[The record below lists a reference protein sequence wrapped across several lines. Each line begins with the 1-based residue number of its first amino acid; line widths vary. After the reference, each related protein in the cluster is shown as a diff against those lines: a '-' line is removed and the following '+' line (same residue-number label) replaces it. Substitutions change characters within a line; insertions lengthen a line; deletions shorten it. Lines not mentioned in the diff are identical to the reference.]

1 MGVLSSTI
9 ILKNQM
15 TGVLQ
20 NITDS
25 MNMVINAASNVESA
39 TKNAFDVKSLNAA
52 KEKIREAEMSIQAA
66 AEEQENFNR
75 KLDEGS
81 NYANKLKGM
90 IKSALVTYA
99 SFRSVKAFVG
109 LSDEMTQIRA
119 RLDAINDGHQTTLE
133 LQEMIF
139 QSAQRARGEYKMTM
153 DIVSKLGA
161 QAKNAFA
168 SNQETIAFA
177 ENLNKL
183 FTISGTSAQGVESV
197 MYNLTQAMAS
207 GVLRGQDLNAVMAN
221 TPQLV
226 QIIADYMDAPIGQIR
241 KLAEEGQL
249 SADVVKNA
257 LISASD
263 DITKEFEN
271 MPMTFSQIGVSL
283 KNQFINS
290 IEPALQRL
298 NDFANSQEFQVFAD
312 RAAAAIGVFA
322 ETIVRITTYAVEFAN
337 FVGDHW
343 GAIEPVIWQV
353 VGALGGLEL
362 ATIAVK
368 LQTLSLNAVLE
379 ANPIYLIAS
388 AIGILIA
395 LLVRWTNSVG
405 GVCVAYLIVVNSIK
419 SFMASLVISMLNH
432 INLITFQW
440 DKFQVGIKR
449 VKNGVLNALSNMK
462 VKGLTIISDFLNG
475 VIQGINKLI
484 GLVNMI
490 PGVSIEAIDKVNLF
504 AGAKAQAA
512 ADKAEREAEV
522 ESAMEMANQ
531 NFKARE
537 SSVQAK
543 ALKYEQ
549 EKNAREKEIASK
561 QAKKLSKSKESS
573 LGSIPKFD
581 IPGYSELPGIA
592 KDTKDAKNAA
602 KGTNKN
608 TEKLKDGIEVKNED
622 ISHLRD
628 LMERRA
634 IQNFSFDKLEVIANN
649 QFGDIHET
657 ADLDGWMEGL
667 TDRLT
672 EAVETTM
679 GGVPQY
685 E

>member
-1 MGVLSSTI
+1 
-9 ILKNQM
+9 M

-25 MNMVINAASNVESA
+25 MNMVVNAASNVESA
-39 TKNAFDVKSLNAA
+39 TKNAFDVKTLNAA
-52 KEKIREAEMSIQAA
+52 KEKIREAEMSIQEA

-81 NYANKLKGM
+81 NHANKLKGM

-161 QAKNAFA
+161 QAKDAFG

-183 FTISGTSAQGVESV
+183 FTISGTSAQGIESV

-221 TPQLV
+221 TPQLI

-283 KNQFINS
+283 KNRFINS

-312 RAAAAIGVFA
+312 RAIEGVSRIA
-322 ETIVRITTYAVEFAN
+322 EMIFFITDVTVTGMNVIADN
-337 FVGDHW
+337 W
-343 GAIEPVIWQV
+343 PIIEPIIWAAV
-353 VGALGGLEL
+353 AGFGALEL
-362 ATIAVK
+362 ATLALKI
-368 LQTLSLNAVLE
+368 QTYELNAAFLTS
-379 ANPIYLIAS
+379 PIFWIGAAVGVIVALYL
-388 AIGILIA
+388 
-395 LLVRWTNSVG
+395 RWTNSVG
-405 GVCVAYLIVVNSIK
+405 GVGVAHLIVLNNIK
-419 SFMASLVISMLNH
+419 NYMADFVIKNATQ
-432 INLITFQW
+432 INTIILQW
-440 DKFQVGIKR
+440 DKFKIGMVR
-449 VKNGVLNALSNMK
+449 VKNGVLNALSDMK
-462 VKGLTIISDFLNG
+462 VKGINTINDFLNG
-475 VIQGINKLI
+475 AIEGINKLI
-484 GLVNMI
+484 KFVNFI
-490 PGVSIEAIDKVNLF
+490 PGISIEAIDKVSIF

-512 ADKAEREAEV
+512 ADKAEREAEA
-522 ESAMEMANQ
+522 ESAMEIANQ

-537 SSVQAK
+537 SSIQAR

-561 QAKKLSKSKESS
+561 QVKKLSKSKESS
-573 LGSIPKFD
+573 LGSIPEFD
-581 IPGYSELPGIA
+581 IPAYSELPGIA
-592 KDTKDAKNAA
+592 KDTKEAKKAA

-634 IQNFSFDKLEVIANN
+634 IQNFSFEKLEVIANN

-667 TDRLT
+667 TDSLT

>member
-1 MGVLSSTI
+1 
-9 ILKNQM
+9 M

-20 NITDS
+20 NITES

-39 TKNAFDVKSLNAA
+39 TKDAFDVKSLNAA

-75 KLDEGS
+75 KLDEGT
-81 NYANKLKGM
+81 NHANKLKGM

-298 NDFANSQEFQVFAD
+298 NDFANSDKFKVFVD
-312 RAAAAIGVFA
+312 RASTAIGVLA
-322 ETIVRITTYAVEFAN
+322 NVIVSVTEKAVN
-337 FVGDHW
+337 FGNFLADHW
-343 GAIEPVIWQV
+343 GIVEPVIWGLA
-353 VGALGGLEL
+353 GAFGGLEL
-362 ATIAVK
+362 ATVALTIKTMALNTV
-368 LQTLSLNAVLE
+368 LSS
-379 ANPIYLIAS
+379 NPIYLILS
-388 AIGILIA
+388 VVGIAIA
-395 LLVRWTNSVG
+395 LFARWINSIG
-405 GVCVAYLIVVNSIK
+405 GVQVAYLMMVNGIK
-419 SFMASLVISMLNH
+419 NFMASLVISMQNH
-432 INLITFQW
+432 INLIIFQW

-475 VIQGINKLI
+475 AIQGINKLI
-484 GLVNMI
+484 NLVNMI
-490 PGVSIEAIDKVNLF
+490 PGVSIQAIDKVNLF

-512 ADKAEREAEV
+512 ADKAEREKEV

-537 SSVQAK
+537 SS
-543 ALKYEQ
+543 
-549 EKNAREKEIASK
+549 I
-561 QAKKLSKSKESS
+561 
-573 LGSIPKFD
+573 
-581 IPGYSELPGIA
+581 
-592 KDTKDAKNAA
+592 
-602 KGTNKN
+602 
-608 TEKLKDGIEVKNED
+608 
-622 ISHLRD
+622 
-628 LMERRA
+628 
-634 IQNFSFDKLEVIANN
+634 
-649 QFGDIHET
+649 
-657 ADLDGWMEGL
+657 
-667 TDRLT
+667 
-672 EAVETTM
+672 
-679 GGVPQY
+679 
-685 E
+685 

>member
-1 MGVLSSTI
+1 
-9 ILKNQM
+9 M

-20 NITDS
+20 NITES

-39 TKNAFDVKSLNAA
+39 TKDAFDVKSLNAA

-75 KLDEGS
+75 KLDEGT
-81 NYANKLKGM
+81 NHANKLKGM

-312 RAAAAIGVFA
+312 RAIEGFSRIA
-322 ETIVRITTYAVEFAN
+322 EMIFFITDVTVTGMNVIA
-337 FVGDHW
+337 DHW
-343 GAIEPVIWQV
+343 PIIEPIIWAAV
-353 VGALGGLEL
+353 AGFGALEL
-362 ATIAVK
+362 AALALKI
-368 LQTLSLNAVLE
+368 QTYELNAAFLTS
-379 ANPIYLIAS
+379 PIFWIGAAVGVIVALYL
-388 AIGILIA
+388 
-395 LLVRWTNSVG
+395 RWANSVG
-405 GVCVAYLIVVNSIK
+405 GVGVAHLIVLNNIK
-419 SFMASLVISMLNH
+419 NYMADFVIKNATQ
-432 INLITFQW
+432 INTIILQW
-440 DKFQVGIKR
+440 DKFKIGMVR
-449 VKNGVLNALSNMK
+449 VKNGVLNTLSDMK
-462 VKGLTIISDFLNG
+462 VKGINTINDFLNG
-475 VIQGINKLI
+475 AIEGINKLI
-484 GLVNMI
+484 KFVNFI
-490 PGVSIEAIDKVNLF
+490 PGVSIEAIDKVSIF

-512 ADKAEREAEV
+512 ADKAERAAEV

-537 SSVQAK
+537 SSIQAR

-592 KDTKDAKNAA
+592 KDTKEAKKAA
-602 KGTNKN
+602 KGMNKN

-634 IQNFSFDKLEVIANN
+634 IQNFSFEKLEVIANN

>member
-1 MGVLSSTI
+1 
-9 ILKNQM
+9 M

-25 MNMVINAASNVESA
+25 MNMVISAAYDVEGA

-52 KEKIREAEMSIQAA
+52 KEKIREAEMSIQEA

-81 NYANKLKGM
+81 NHANKLKGM

-161 QAKNAFA
+161 QAKDAFA

-221 TPQLV
+221 TPQLI

-263 DITKEFEN
+263 DITNEFEN

-312 RAAAAIGVFA
+312 RAIEGVSKIA
-322 ETIVRITTYAVEFAN
+322 EMIFFITDITVTGMNVIA
-337 FVGDHW
+337 DHW
-343 GAIEPVIWQV
+343 PIIEPIIWAAV
-353 VGALGGLEL
+353 AGFGALEL
-362 ATIAVK
+362 AALALKI
-368 LQTLSLNAVLE
+368 QTYELNAAFLTS
-379 ANPIYLIAS
+379 PIFWIGAAVGVIVALYL
-388 AIGILIA
+388 
-395 LLVRWTNSVG
+395 RWANSVG
-405 GVCVAYLIVVNSIK
+405 GVGVAHLIILNNIK
-419 SFMASLVISMLNH
+419 NYMADFVIKNATQ
-432 INLITFQW
+432 INTIILQW
-440 DKFQVGIKR
+440 DKFKIGMVR

-475 VIQGINKLI
+475 AIQGINKLI
-484 GLVNMI
+484 NLVNMI
-490 PGVSIEAIDKVNLF
+490 PGVSIEAFDKVNIF

-522 ESAMEMANQ
+522 ESAMDLANQ

-537 SSVQAK
+537 SSIQAR

-549 EKNAREKEIASK
+549 EKSAREREIASK
-561 QAKKLSKSKESS
+561 QAKKLSKSKENS
-573 LGSIPKFD
+573 LSSIPKFD

-592 KDTKDAKNAA
+592 KDTKEAKKAA

-634 IQNFSFDKLEVIANN
+634 IQNFSFEKLEVIANN

-679 GGVPQY
+679 GGVSQY

>member
-1 MGVLSSTI
+1 
-9 ILKNQM
+9 M

-52 KEKIREAEMSIQAA
+52 KEKLREAEMSIQAA

-312 RAAAAIGVFA
+312 RAAAAIGVLA

-405 GVCVAYLIVVNSIK
+405 GVGVAYLIVVNSIK
-419 SFMASLVISMLNH
+419 SFMASLVISMQNH
-432 INLITFQW
+432 INLIIFQW

-462 VKGLTIISDFLNG
+462 VKGLTLISEFLNG
-475 VIQGINKLI
+475 AIQGINKLI
-484 GLVNMI
+484 NLVNMI
-490 PGVSIEAIDKVNLF
+490 PGVSIQAIDKVNLF

-512 ADKAEREAEV
+512 ADKAEREKEV

-537 SSVQAK
+537 SSIQAR

-549 EKNAREKEIASK
+549 EKSAREREIASK
-561 QAKKLSKSKESS
+561 QAKKLSKSKENS
-573 LGSIPKFD
+573 LSSIPKFD

>member
-312 RAAAAIGVFA
+312 RAAAAIGVLA

-405 GVCVAYLIVVNSIK
+405 GVGVAYLIVVNSIK

-432 INLITFQW
+432 INLIIFQW

>member
-1 MGVLSSTI
+1 
-9 ILKNQM
+9 M

-52 KEKIREAEMSIQAA
+52 KEKIREAEMSIQEA

-312 RAAAAIGVFA
+312 RAAAAIGVLA

-405 GVCVAYLIVVNSIK
+405 GVGVAYLIVVNSIK

-432 INLITFQW
+432 INLIIFQW

>member
-52 KEKIREAEMSIQAA
+52 KEKLREAEMSIQAA

-75 KLDEGS
+75 KLDEGT
-81 NYANKLKGM
+81 NHANKLKGM

-161 QAKNAFA
+161 QAKDAFA

-312 RAAAAIGVFA
+312 RAAAAIGVLA

-337 FVGDHW
+337 FIGDHW
-343 GAIEPVIWQV
+343 GAIEPVIWAV

-395 LLVRWTNSVG
+395 LLVRWANSVG
-405 GVCVAYLIVVNSIK
+405 GVGVAYLIVVNNIK
-419 SFMASLVISMLNH
+419 SFMTSLVISMQNH
-432 INLITFQW
+432 INLIIFQW

-462 VKGLTIISDFLNG
+462 VKGLTLISEFLNG
-475 VIQGINKLI
+475 AIQGINKLI
-484 GLVNMI
+484 NLVNMI
-490 PGVSIEAIDKVNLF
+490 PGVSIQAIDKVNLF

-512 ADKAEREAEV
+512 ADKAEREKEV

-537 SSVQAK
+537 SGIQAR

-549 EKNAREKEIASK
+549 EKSAREREIASK
-561 QAKKLSKSKESS
+561 QAKKLSKSKENS
-573 LGSIPKFD
+573 LSSIPKFD
-581 IPGYSELPGIA
+581 VPGYSELPGIA

>member
-1 MGVLSSTI
+1 
-9 ILKNQM
+9 M

-20 NITDS
+20 NITES

-52 KEKIREAEMSIQAA
+52 KEKLREAEMSIQAA

-75 KLDEGS
+75 KLDEGT
-81 NYANKLKGM
+81 NHANKLKGM

-139 QSAQRARGEYKMTM
+139 ESAQRARGEYKMTM

-161 QAKNAFA
+161 QAKDAFA
-168 SNQETIAFA
+168 TNQETIAFA

-183 FTISGTSAQGVESV
+183 FTISGTSAQGMESV

-312 RAAAAIGVFA
+312 RAIEGVSRIA
-322 ETIVRITTYAVEFAN
+322 EMAFVATDLIIRSMN
-337 FVGDHW
+337 FLSDNLGF
-343 GAIEPVIWQV
+343 IEPVLWAIV
-353 VGALGGLEL
+353 AGLSAYTL
-362 ATIAVK
+362 ATTISKNATQMLNLEILKSPMFIIPTVI
-368 LQTLSLNAVLE
+368 SLIVAL
-379 ANPIYLIAS
+379 YL
-388 AIGILIA
+388 
-395 LLVRWTNSVG
+395 RWANSVG
-405 GVCVAYLIVVNSIK
+405 GVGVAHLIVLNNIK
-419 SFMASLVISMLNH
+419 NYMADFVIKNATQ
-432 INLITFQW
+432 INTIILQW
-440 DKFQVGIKR
+440 DKFKIGMVR
-449 VKNGVLNALSNMK
+449 VKNGVLNTLSNMK

-475 VIQGINKLI
+475 AIQGINKLI
-484 GLVNMI
+484 NLVNMI

-512 ADKAEREAEV
+512 ADKAERAAEV

-537 SSVQAK
+537 SSIQAR

-581 IPGYSELPGIA
+581 IPAYSELPGIA
-592 KDTKDAKNAA
+592 KDTKEAKKAA

-634 IQNFSFDKLEVIANN
+634 IQNFSFEKLEVIANN

>member
-81 NYANKLKGM
+81 NHANKLKGM

-298 NDFANSQEFQVFAD
+298 NDFANSDKFKVFVD
-312 RAAAAIGVFA
+312 RASTAIGVLA
-322 ETIVRITTYAVEFAN
+322 NVIVSVTEKAVN
-337 FVGDHW
+337 FGNFLADHW
-343 GAIEPVIWQV
+343 GIVEPVIWGLA
-353 VGALGGLEL
+353 GAFGGLEL
-362 ATIAVK
+362 ATVALTIKTMALNTV
-368 LQTLSLNAVLE
+368 LSS
-379 ANPIYLIAS
+379 NPIYLILS
-388 AIGILIA
+388 VVGIAIA
-395 LLVRWTNSVG
+395 LFAKWINSIG
-405 GVCVAYLIVVNSIK
+405 GVQVAYLMMVNGIK
-419 SFMASLVISMLNH
+419 SFMASLVISMQNH
-432 INLITFQW
+432 INLIIFQW

-475 VIQGINKLI
+475 AIQGINKLI
-484 GLVNMI
+484 NLVNMI
-490 PGVSIEAIDKVNLF
+490 PGVSIQAIDKVNLF

-512 ADKAEREAEV
+512 ADKAEREKEV

-537 SSVQAK
+537 SSIQAR

-549 EKNAREKEIASK
+549 EKSAREREIASK
-561 QAKKLSKSKESS
+561 QAKKLSKSKENS
-573 LGSIPKFD
+573 LSSIPKFD
-581 IPGYSELPGIA
+581 VPGYSELPGIA

>member
-52 KEKIREAEMSIQAA
+52 KEKLREAEMSIQAA

-312 RAAAAIGVFA
+312 RAAAAIGVLA

-405 GVCVAYLIVVNSIK
+405 GVGVAYLIVVNSIK
-419 SFMASLVISMLNH
+419 SFMASLVISMQNH
-432 INLITFQW
+432 INLIIFQW

-462 VKGLTIISDFLNG
+462 VKGLTLISEFLNG
-475 VIQGINKLI
+475 AIQGINKLI
-484 GLVNMI
+484 NLVNMI
-490 PGVSIEAIDKVNLF
+490 PGVSIQAIDKVNLF

-512 ADKAEREAEV
+512 ADKAEREKEV

-537 SSVQAK
+537 SSIQAR

-549 EKNAREKEIASK
+549 EKSAREREIASK
-561 QAKKLSKSKESS
+561 QAKKLSKSKENS
-573 LGSIPKFD
+573 LSSIPKFD

>member
-1 MGVLSSTI
+1 
-9 ILKNQM
+9 M

-52 KEKIREAEMSIQAA
+52 KEKLREAEMSIQAA

-312 RAAAAIGVFA
+312 RAAAAIGVLA

-405 GVCVAYLIVVNSIK
+405 GVGVAYLIVVNSIK

-432 INLITFQW
+432 INLIIFQW

-549 EKNAREKEIASK
+549 EKNAREKEIAIK

-581 IPGYSELPGIA
+581 VPGYSELPGIA

>member
-405 GVCVAYLIVVNSIK
+405 GVGVAYLIVVNSIK

-432 INLITFQW
+432 INLIIFQW

-449 VKNGVLNALSNMK
+449 VKN
-462 VKGLTIISDFLNG
+462 
-475 VIQGINKLI
+475 
-484 GLVNMI
+484 
-490 PGVSIEAIDKVNLF
+490 
-504 AGAKAQAA
+504 
-512 ADKAEREAEV
+512 
-522 ESAMEMANQ
+522 
-531 NFKARE
+531 
-537 SSVQAK
+537 
-543 ALKYEQ
+543 
-549 EKNAREKEIASK
+549 
-561 QAKKLSKSKESS
+561 
-573 LGSIPKFD
+573 
-581 IPGYSELPGIA
+581 
-592 KDTKDAKNAA
+592 
-602 KGTNKN
+602 
-608 TEKLKDGIEVKNED
+608 
-622 ISHLRD
+622 
-628 LMERRA
+628 
-634 IQNFSFDKLEVIANN
+634 
-649 QFGDIHET
+649 
-657 ADLDGWMEGL
+657 
-667 TDRLT
+667 
-672 EAVETTM
+672 
-679 GGVPQY
+679 
-685 E
+685 

>member
-52 KEKIREAEMSIQAA
+52 KEKIREAEMSIQEA

-75 KLDEGS
+75 KLDEGT
-81 NYANKLKGM
+81 NHANKLKGM

-161 QAKNAFA
+161 QAKDAFA

-221 TPQLV
+221 TPQLI

-257 LISASD
+257 LIGASD
-263 DITKEFEN
+263 EINKEFEK
-271 MPMTFSQIGVSL
+271 MPMTFGQIGVSL

-312 RAAAAIGVFA
+312 RAIEGVSRIA
-322 ETIVRITTYAVEFAN
+322 EMIFFITDVTVTGMNVIA
-337 FVGDHW
+337 DHW
-343 GAIEPVIWQV
+343 PIIEPIIWAAV
-353 VGALGGLEL
+353 AGFGALEL
-362 ATIAVK
+362 ATLALKI
-368 LQTLSLNAVLE
+368 QTYELNAAFLTS
-379 ANPIYLIAS
+379 PIFWIGAAVGVIVALYL
-388 AIGILIA
+388 
-395 LLVRWTNSVG
+395 RWANSVG
-405 GVCVAYLIVVNSIK
+405 GVRVAHLIVLNNIK
-419 SFMASLVISMLNH
+419 NYMADFVIKNATQ
-432 INLITFQW
+432 INTIILQW
-440 DKFQVGIKR
+440 DKFKIGMVR
-449 VKNGVLNALSNMK
+449 VKNGVLNTLSNMK

-475 VIQGINKLI
+475 AIQGINKLI
-484 GLVNMI
+484 NLVNMI
-490 PGVSIEAIDKVNLF
+490 PGVSIEAIDKVNIF
-504 AGAKAQAA
+504 AGARAQAA

-522 ESAMEMANQ
+522 ESAKEMANQ

-537 SSVQAK
+537 SSIQAR

-549 EKNAREKEIASK
+549 EKSAREREIASK
-561 QAKKLSKSKESS
+561 QAKKLSKSKENSLSS
-573 LGSIPKFD
+573 LPKFD
-581 IPGYSELPGIA
+581 IPSYSELPGIA

-608 TEKLKDGIEVKNED
+608 TEKLKYGIEVKNED

-634 IQNFSFDKLEVIANN
+634 IQNFSFEKLEVIANN

>member
-1 MGVLSSTI
+1 
-9 ILKNQM
+9 M

-312 RAAAAIGVFA
+312 RAAAAIGVLA

-405 GVCVAYLIVVNSIK
+405 GVGVAYLIVVNSIK

-432 INLITFQW
+432 INLIIFQW

>member
-1 MGVLSSTI
+1 
-9 ILKNQM
+9 M

-52 KEKIREAEMSIQAA
+52 KEKLREAEMSIQAA

-81 NYANKLKGM
+81 NHANKLKGM

-161 QAKNAFA
+161 QAKDAFA

-257 LISASD
+257 LIGASD
-263 DITKEFEN
+263 DITKEFEK

-312 RAAAAIGVFA
+312 RAIEGVSRIA
-322 ETIVRITTYAVEFAN
+322 EMIFFITDVTVTSMNVIA
-337 FVGDHW
+337 DHW
-343 GAIEPVIWQV
+343 PIIEPIIWAAV
-353 VGALGGLEL
+353 AGFGALEL
-362 ATIAVK
+362 AALALKI
-368 LQTLSLNAVLE
+368 QTYELNAAFLTS
-379 ANPIYLIAS
+379 PIFWIGAAVGVIVSLYL
-388 AIGILIA
+388 
-395 LLVRWTNSVG
+395 RWANSVG
-405 GVCVAYLIVVNSIK
+405 GVGVAHLIVLNNIK
-419 SFMASLVISMLNH
+419 NYMADFVIKNATQ
-432 INLITFQW
+432 INTIILQW
-440 DKFQVGIKR
+440 DKFKIGMVR
-449 VKNGVLNALSNMK
+449 VKNGVLNTLSDMK
-462 VKGLTIISDFLNG
+462 VKGINTINDFLNG
-475 VIQGINKLI
+475 AIEGINKLI
-484 GLVNMI
+484 KFVNFI
-490 PGVSIEAIDKVNLF
+490 PGVSIEAIDKVSIF
-504 AGAKAQAA
+504 AGDKAQAA

-537 SSVQAK
+537 SSIQAK

-581 IPGYSELPGIA
+581 IPAYSELPGIA
-592 KDTKDAKNAA
+592 KDTKEAKKAA

-634 IQNFSFDKLEVIANN
+634 IQNFSFEKLEVIANN

>member
-1 MGVLSSTI
+1 
-9 ILKNQM
+9 M

-25 MNMVINAASNVESA
+25 MNMVISAAYDVEGA

-52 KEKIREAEMSIQAA
+52 KEKLREAEMSIQAA

-75 KLDEGS
+75 KLDEGT
-81 NYANKLKGM
+81 NHANKLKGM

-139 QSAQRARGEYKMTM
+139 ESAQRARGEYKMTM

-161 QAKNAFA
+161 QAKDAFA
-168 SNQETIAFA
+168 NNQETIAFA

-183 FTISGTSAQGVESV
+183 FTISGTSAQGMESV

-221 TPQLV
+221 TPQLI

-257 LISASD
+257 LIGASD

-312 RAAAAIGVFA
+312 RAIEGVSRIA
-322 ETIVRITTYAVEFAN
+322 EMIFFITDVTVTGMNVIA
-337 FVGDHW
+337 DHW
-343 GAIEPVIWQV
+343 PIIEPIIWAAV
-353 VGALGGLEL
+353 AGFGALEL
-362 ATIAVK
+362 AALALKI
-368 LQTLSLNAVLE
+368 QTYELNAAFLTS
-379 ANPIYLIAS
+379 PIFWIGAAVGVIVALYL
-388 AIGILIA
+388 
-395 LLVRWTNSVG
+395 RWANSVG
-405 GVCVAYLIVVNSIK
+405 GVGVAHLIVLNNIK
-419 SFMASLVISMLNH
+419 NYMADFVIKNATQ
-432 INLITFQW
+432 INTIILQW
-440 DKFQVGIKR
+440 DKFKIGMVR
-449 VKNGVLNALSNMK
+449 VKNGVLNTLSDMK
-462 VKGLTIISDFLNG
+462 VKGINTINDFLNG
-475 VIQGINKLI
+475 AIEGINKLI
-484 GLVNMI
+484 KFVNFI
-490 PGVSIEAIDKVNLF
+490 PGVSIEAIDKVSIF

-537 SSVQAK
+537 SSIQAR

-581 IPGYSELPGIA
+581 IPAYSELPGIA
-592 KDTKDAKNAA
+592 KDTKEAKKAA

-634 IQNFSFDKLEVIANN
+634 IQNFSFEKLEVIANN